1 MLELLSFFQKIQNMS
16 IFSNPSWLDNFKYSY
31 EKFEDIPQKEFDTVN
46 ENLDRIIGKDPL
58 VTVLISAWNEE
69 INIFTCLSS
78 LSKTKCSFPIEIIVV
93 NNNSKD
99 KTQDTI
105 DKLHVIGLFEK
116 KQGCGPA
123 RQFGQENAKGK
134 YVLLADADCIYPSY
148 WIEKMVKVLDKK
160 DVVCVYGRYSFIS
173 EKKFPRWQLYFLEK
187 MKDII
192 SEFRQIN
199 RPYFNAY
206 GLSMGYVKDLGLK
219 VGFIETNFWGDDGQ
233 LCLGL
238 MKYGKVK
245 QVRSNKARVW
255 TGPRTLQR
263 DGNLSQAIWVRVSK
277 ELKRFFRNF
286 NSKLPED
293 AFHESKKLS

>member
-1 MLELLSFFQKIQNMS
+1 MNL
-16 IFSNPSWLDNFKYSY
+16 FSNPEWIKNFDYNYTKL
-31 EKFEDIPQKEFDTVN
+31 EEVPQKVFDDIN
-46 ENLDRIIGKDPL
+46 RDLDLITGDQPL

-69 INIFTCLSS
+69 VNILRCVSS
-78 LSKTKCSFPIEIIVV
+78 LSKTKFKFPIEIIVV

-99 KTQDTI
+99 RTQDTI
-105 DKLHVIGLFEK
+105 DKLHVKGLFEK

-123 RQFGQENAKGK
+123 RQFGQENASGK
-134 YVLLADADCIYPSY
+134 YVLLADADCFYPSC
-148 WIEKMVKVLDKK
+148 WVEEMINILQKQ

-173 EKKFPRWQLYFLEK
+173 EPEFPRWKLYLLEK
-187 MKDII
+187 MKDVI
-192 SEFRQIN
+192 SEFRQLN

-206 GLSMGYVKDLGLK
+206 GLSMGYIRELGLK

-233 LCLGL
+233 LCMGL
-238 MKYGKVK
+238 MKYGKVR

-263 DGNLSQAIWVRVSK
+263 DGSLGNAFSIRIKK
-277 ELKRFFRNF
+277 EVKRFFRNF

-293 AFHESKKLS
+293 AVHESKNS

>member
-1 MLELLSFFQKIQNMS
+1 MTLFNNPDWIKHFNYEYNSF
-16 IFSNPSWLDNFKYSY
+16 
-31 EKFEDIPQKEFDTVN
+31 EEIPQQEFDKIN
-46 ENLDRIIGKDPL
+46 KDLDLIIGDSPL

-69 INIFTCLSS
+69 VNILKCISS
-78 LSKTKCSFPIEIIVV
+78 LSKSKCDFPIEIIVV

-99 KTQDTI
+99 KTQETI
-105 DKLHVIGLFEK
+105 DQLHIKGLFEQ

-123 RQFGQENAKGK
+123 RQFGQENSKGK
-134 YVLLADADCIYPSY
+134 YILLADADCFYPPT
-148 WIEKMVKVLDKK
+148 WISEMTKVLQQK

-173 EKKFPRWQLYFLEK
+173 EPGFPRWQLYALEK

-192 SEFRQIN
+192 AEFRQIN

-206 GLSMGYVKDLGLK
+206 GLSMGYVRELGLK

-245 QVRSNKARVW
+245 QVRNNDARVW

-263 DGNLSQAIWVRVSK
+263 DGNLSSAIAVRLKK
-277 ELKRFFRNF
+277 EFGRFFKNF
-286 NSKLPED
+286 NSKLPEN
-293 AFHESKKLS
+293 AVHESKSADN

>member
-1 MLELLSFFQKIQNMS
+1 MHI
-16 IFSNPSWLDNFKYSY
+16 ISNPQWLQNFHYNYSSY
-31 EKFEDIPQKEFDTVN
+31 NDIPQETFDTINMDLKRVTG
-46 ENLDRIIGKDPL
+46 ENPL

-69 INIFTCLSS
+69 VNILRCIGS
-78 LSKTKCSFPIEIIVV
+78 LSKTKFDFPIEIIVV

-99 KTQDTI
+99 NTQDTL
-105 DKLHVIGLFEK
+105 DKLQITSYFEP

-123 RQFGQENAKGK
+123 RQLGQENAKGK
-134 YVLLADADCIYPSY
+134 YILLADADCLYPSC
-148 WIEKMVKVLDKK
+148 WVKEMIEVLSKK

-173 EKKFPRWQLYFLEK
+173 EPNFPRWKLLLLEK
-187 MKDII
+187 MKDVIA
-192 SEFRQIN
+192 EFRQLN
-199 RPYFNAY
+199 RPYYNAY
-206 GLSMGYVKDLGLK
+206 GLSMGYIRDLGLK

-263 DGNLSQAIWVRVSK
+263 DGDLQTAIIKRLKK
-277 ELKRFFRNF
+277 EFGRFFNNF
-286 NSKLPED
+286 NSKLPDD
-293 AFHESKKLS
+293 AVQDSKGRN

>member
-1 MLELLSFFQKIQNMS
+1 MNL
-16 IFSNPSWLDNFKYSY
+16 FSNPKWINNFDFNYDKL
-31 EKFEDIPQKEFDTVN
+31 EEVPQQVFDSIN
-46 ENLDRIIGKDPL
+46 NDLDRIIGNDPL
-58 VTVLISAWNEE
+58 ITVLISAWNEE
-69 INIFTCLSS
+69 INILRCIAS
-78 LSKTKCSFPIEIIVV
+78 LSKAECEFPIEIIVV

-99 KTQDTI
+99 KTQETI
-105 DKLHVIGLFEK
+105 NKLHIKGLFEK

-134 YVLLADADCIYPSY
+134 YVLLADADCFYPSC
-148 WIEKMVKVLDKK
+148 WITEMTKILRQK

-173 EKKFPRWQLYFLEK
+173 EDKFPRWKLYMLEK
-187 MKDII
+187 MKDVI
-192 SEFRQIN
+192 SELRQIN

-206 GLSMGYVKDLGLK
+206 GLSMGYVRELGLK

-245 QVRSNKARVW
+245 QVKNNKARVW

-263 DGNLSQAIWVRVSK
+263 DGNFTDAFFLRIKR
-277 ELKRFFRNF
+277 ELKRLFYNF
-286 NSKLPED
+286 HSKLPAD
-293 AFHESKKLS
+293 AIHESKKLD

>member
-1 MLELLSFFQKIQNMS
+1 MS
-16 IFSNPSWLDNFKYSY
+16 LFSNPEWINNFDFKY
-31 EKFEDIPQKEFDTVN
+31 EKFEEIPQEVFDAIN
-46 ENLDRIIGKDPL
+46 HDLDQITGPDPL

-69 INIFTCLSS
+69 VNILRCIAS
-78 LSKTKCSFPIEIIVV
+78 LSKTQASFPIEIIVV

-99 KTQDTI
+99 RTQDTI
-105 DKLHVIGLFEK
+105 DKLNLKGLFEK

-123 RQFGQENAKGK
+123 RQFGQENARGK
-134 YVLLADADCIYPSY
+134 YVLLADADCFYPPC
-148 WIEKMVKVLDKK
+148 WVEEMTKVLKK
-160 DVVCVYGRYSFIS
+160 PNVVCVYGRYSFIS
-173 EKKFPRWQLYFLEK
+173 EPGFPRWQLFLLEK

-192 SEFRQIN
+192 SEFRQLN

-206 GLSMGYVKDLGLK
+206 GLSMGYVLELGLK

-263 DGNLSQAIWVRVSK
+263 DGDLSKAFVVRIK
-277 ELKRFFRNF
+277 RELKRFFRNF
-286 NSKLPED
+286 DSKLPEGSV
-293 AFHESKKLS
+293 HESKKTSS

>member
-1 MLELLSFFQKIQNMS
+1 MTL
-16 IFSNPSWLDNFKYSY
+16 FSNPEWIKHFNYDYNT
-31 EKFEDIPQKEFDTVN
+31 FEEIPQQEFDKIN
-46 ENLDRIIGKDPL
+46 KDLDSIIGESPL

-69 INIFTCLSS
+69 VNILKCISS
-78 LSKTKCSFPIEIIVV
+78 LSKSKCDFPIEIIVV

-99 KTQDTI
+99 KTQETI
-105 DKLHVIGLFEK
+105 DKLHINGLFEK

-134 YVLLADADCIYPSY
+134 YILLADADCFYPTC
-148 WIEKMVKVLDKK
+148 WISEMTKVLQQK

-173 EKKFPRWQLYFLEK
+173 EPNFPRWKLYLLEK
-187 MKDII
+187 MKDVIA
-192 SEFRQIN
+192 EFRQIN

-206 GLSMGYVKDLGLK
+206 GLSMGYIKELGLK

-245 QVRSNKARVW
+245 QVRNNDARVW

-263 DGNLSQAIWVRVSK
+263 DGSLSNALKNRLVK
-277 ELKRFFRNF
+277 ETKRFFRNF

-293 AFHESKKLS
+293 AVHESKSI

>member
-1 MLELLSFFQKIQNMS
+1 MTLFN
-16 IFSNPSWLDNFKYSY
+16 NPKWIEHFNYQYSS
-31 EKFEDIPQKEFDTVN
+31 FEDIPQFEFDKIN
-46 ENLDRIIGKDPL
+46 KDLDLITGESPL

-69 INIFTCLSS
+69 VNILKCISS
-78 LSKTKCSFPIEIIVV
+78 LSKSKCDFPIEIIVV

-99 KTQDTI
+99 KTQETI
-105 DKLHVIGLFEK
+105 DKLHVKGLFEQ

-134 YVLLADADCIYPSY
+134 YILLADADCFYPEC
-148 WIEKMVKVLDKK
+148 WIEEMTKVLKQK

-173 EKKFPRWQLYFLEK
+173 EPNFPRWKLYLLEK
-187 MKDII
+187 MKDVIA
-192 SEFRQIN
+192 EFRQIN

-206 GLSMGYVKDLGLK
+206 GLSMGYVRELGLK

-245 QVRSNKARVW
+245 QVRNNDARVW

-263 DGNLSQAIWVRVSK
+263 DGSLSNAFKNRLKK
-277 ELKRFFRNF
+277 EAKRFFKNF
-286 NSKLPED
+286 NAKLPED
-293 AFHESKKLS
+293 AVHESKSI

>member
-1 MLELLSFFQKIQNMS
+1 MVF
-16 IFSNPSWLDNFKYSY
+16 FSNPKWIDEFDFKY
-31 EKFEDIPQKEFDTVN
+31 EKFEEIPQQVFDSIN
-46 ENLDRIIGKDPL
+46 KDLDKITSDEPL

-69 INIFTCLSS
+69 VNILRCISS
-78 LSKTKCSFPIEIIVV
+78 LAKTKFAFPIEIIVV

-99 KTQDTI
+99 KTQNTI
-105 DKLHVIGLFEK
+105 DKLHVKGLFEQ

-134 YVLLADADCIYPSY
+134 YVLLADADCFYPSC
-148 WIEKMVKVLDKK
+148 WVEEMVNVLQKK

-173 EKKFPRWQLYFLEK
+173 EPGFPRWKLFFLERL
-187 MKDII
+187 KDII

-206 GLSMGYVKDLGLK
+206 GLSMGYIRELGLK

-233 LCLGL
+233 LCMGL
-238 MKYGKVK
+238 MKYGNIR

-263 DGNLSQAIWVRVSK
+263 DGNLTDAFVARIRK
-277 ELKRFFRNF
+277 ESKRFFGNF
-286 NSKLPED
+286 NAKLPED
-293 AFHESKKLS
+293 AVHESKKSNGI

>member
-1 MLELLSFFQKIQNMS
+1 MTL
-16 IFSNPSWLDNFKYSY
+16 FSNPSWINDFEFNYTKLEEVPQEVFDNINKDLD
-31 EKFEDIPQKEFDTVN
+31 
-46 ENLDRIIGKDPL
+46 LIIGENPL

-69 INIFTCLSS
+69 INILRCLGS
-78 LSKTKCSFPIEIIVV
+78 LSKTKANFPIEIIVV

-99 KTQDTI
+99 RTQDTI
-105 DKLHVIGLFEK
+105 DKLHVTGLFEQ

-134 YVLLADADCIYPSY
+134 YVLLADADCIYPPCWVTEMTKILSKPN
-148 WIEKMVKVLDKK
+148 I
-160 DVVCVYGRYSFIS
+160 VCVYGRYSFIS
-173 EKKFPRWQLYFLEK
+173 EPGFPRWKLFVLEK
-187 MKDII
+187 MKDVIT
-192 SEFRQIN
+192 EFRQLN

-206 GLSMGYVKDLGLK
+206 GLSMGYVHELGLK

-238 MKYGKVK
+238 MKYGKVR

-263 DGNLSQAIWVRVSK
+263 DGNLSKAFLVRIKK

-286 NSKLPED
+286 DSKLPED
-293 AFHESKKLS
+293 ATHESKSQTN